1 MPGGGAFEAA
11 NDGEAR
17 AVVAAD
23 PAVVSGVFVADVHPW
38 RLVDWERHVKK
49 LEARGRARFSNAGLG
64 SSQERVGGV
73 R

>member
-1 MPGGGAFEAA
+1 M
-11 NDGEAR
+11 
-17 AVVAAD
+17 VAAD